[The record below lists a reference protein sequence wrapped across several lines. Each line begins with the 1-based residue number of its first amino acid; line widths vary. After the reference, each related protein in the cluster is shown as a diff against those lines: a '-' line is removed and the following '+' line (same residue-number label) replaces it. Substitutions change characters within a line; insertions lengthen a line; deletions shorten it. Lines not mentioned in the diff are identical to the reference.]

1 MANKHIYRVCGK
13 TAEKKMENDKIFS
26 FDRIHLTNLLL
37 WNKRKASS
45 TWYKTREEKE
55 GGEAKEKTKAQN
67 ITQIAR
73 SNAHN
78 NLYMQRALKVFCVR
92 IELFRRDLVY
102 TLKSAMLCQANT
114 NMQVQTI
121 DASLAHS
128 PAHSLAKIGINA

>member
-1 MANKHIYRVCGK
+1 MWKNRQ
-13 TAEKKMENDKIFS
+13 KKMENDKIFS

-121 DASLAHS
+121 DASLAHLL
-128 PAHSLAKIGINA
+128 AHSLALSRKLASMHG